1 MTVAPLEEAR
11 NAALLAWY
19 ADQQRSLPWRD
30 QSDPYL
36 VLVAEVMLQQTQASR
51 VVPFYNRFVAR
62 FPTVEALASAV
73 LQDVLDA
80 WTGLGY
86 NARALRLR
94 EAARIIQSD
103 GWPTTP
109 DTLSNLPGVGP
120 YTAAAVASFAFGA
133 HVPAIDTNLRR
144 VLSRWHGESLHG
156 AALVVAAETVLGEP
170 ASTWNQAMMDLG
182 ATLCVPK
189 GPRCTICP
197 VKDWCS
203 GPAAYTP
210 PIAQGRFEGSAR
222 QLRGAIIRTLVRHT
236 TTIEEINQQ
245 TGFSVDEV
253 ESAVADLAAEGLIRR
268 SAGGAYR
275 IAD

>member
-30 QSDPYL
+30 QTDPY
-36 VLVAEVMLQQTQASR
+36 VILVAEVMLQQTQASR

-103 GWPTTP
+103 GWPTTAE
-109 DTLSNLPGVGP
+109 TLSNLPGVGP
-120 YTAAAVASFAFGA
+120 YTAAAVASFA
-133 HVPAIDTNLRR
+133 LRR
-144 VLSRWHGESLHG
+144 AHTGRRHELPTGLEPVARRVASRSSARRGGRGCPRRAGKYLEPGDDGSRCDAVRTEGPPLYDLPGQRLVLRSGRVHPADRSRAVRGIG
-156 AALVVAAETVLGEP
+156 
-170 ASTWNQAMMDLG
+170 
-182 ATLCVPK
+182 
-189 GPRCTICP
+189 
-197 VKDWCS
+197 
-203 GPAAYTP
+203 P
-210 PIAQGRFEGSAR
+210 PIAWRHHPYPR
-222 QLRGAIIRTLVRHT
+222 PTCDDHRTTH
-236 TTIEEINQQ
+236 
-245 TGFSVDEV
+245 
-253 ESAVADLAAEGLIRR
+253 AAERVLGRR
-268 SAGGAYR
+268 S
-275 IAD
+275 

>member
-19 ADQQRSLPWRD
+19 ADHRRSLPWRD
-30 QSDPYL
+30 ETDPYL
-36 VLVAEVMLQQTQASR
+36 ILIAEVMLQQTQASR
-51 VVPFYNRFVAR
+51 VVPFYSRFVAR
-62 FPTVEALASAV
+62 FPTVESLASAV

-94 EAARIIQSD
+94 ATARIIQGD

-109 DTLSNLPGVGP
+109 ETLSNLPGVGP

-133 HVPAIDTNLRR
+133 QVPAVDTNFRR
-144 VLSRWHGESLHG
+144 VLSRWHGEPLHG
-156 AALVVAAETVLGEP
+156 AALVVAAEAVLGEP
-170 ASTWNQAMMDLG
+170 ASAWNQAMMDLG
-182 ATLCVPK
+182 ATLCVAK

-245 TGFSVDEV
+245 TGFSVGEV

-268 SAGGAYR
+268 SADGIYR